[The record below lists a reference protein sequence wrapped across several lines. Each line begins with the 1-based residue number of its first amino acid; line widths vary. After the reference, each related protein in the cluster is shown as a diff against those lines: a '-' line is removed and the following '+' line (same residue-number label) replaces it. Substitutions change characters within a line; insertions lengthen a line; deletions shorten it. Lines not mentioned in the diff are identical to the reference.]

1 MWWRIIF
8 SENAENSHVKHRDL
22 ADEDFSFE
30 FAHFVGLAVWA
41 VYQIMVSIIML
52 NILIAIMNSTYGE
65 VWGRIDREYRYSKT
79 YYEAQFFGPHAAFP
93 PPFQWVYL
101 IVQMVYNIKKKEASK
116 REERNVMDKK
126 KKYFDCLK
134 EVIQVKQQKDKERTL
149 DESLSCFQN
158 DLLEQ
163 FDSFLKNKEEN
174 SLKEENRIFP
184 QE

>member
-1 MWWRIIF
+1 M
-8 SENAENSHVKHRDL
+8 
-22 ADEDFSFE
+22 
-30 FAHFVGLAVWA
+30 G
-41 VYQIMVSIIML
+41 
-52 NILIAIMNSTYGE
+52 
-65 VWGRIDREYRYSKT
+65 
-79 YYEAQFFGPHAAFP
+79 
-93 PPFQWVYL
+93 PFQWVYL
-101 IVQMVYNIKKKEASK
+101 IVQMVYNIEKKGASK

-174 SLKEENRIFP
+174 RIFP
-184 QE
+184 QNKNKEENSLENQG